1 MVIKTEEELIDQMT
15 TPSPEVV
22 EAVSE
27 LDGAVMILGIAGKMG
42 PTLAEL
48 LLRAGADE
56 VIGGVAGFQ
65 SAGSR

>member
-1 MVIKTEEELIDQMT
+1 MVIKTDQMT

-22 EAVSE
+22 EAVSK
-27 LDGAVMILGIAGKMG
+27 LDGPVMILGIAGKMG
-42 PTLAEL
+42 PTLSEL

-56 VIGGVAGFQ
+56 VIGVFAVFQ